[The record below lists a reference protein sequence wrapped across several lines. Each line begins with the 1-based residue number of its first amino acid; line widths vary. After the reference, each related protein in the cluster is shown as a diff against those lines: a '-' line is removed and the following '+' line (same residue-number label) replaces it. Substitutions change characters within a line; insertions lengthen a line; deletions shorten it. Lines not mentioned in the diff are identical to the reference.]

1 MTFIINNKRSQVS
14 QTKHTSKYQQKLN
27 TSFLDR
33 YHQSSSKSVSIIFT
47 TYICRFHFLEIDY
60 CCYFFVSKEWIIYYD
75 LLILPTFEYMD
86 YEGLKRILKEIKNS
100 KQATHNRSLH
110 HRLRLE
116 RAFSGIHLQGS
127 NHQREGDIE
136 DQVIEVKTL
145 EQDGSRPIYK
155 TNFQKFDEE
164 GGEVEARLFQK
175 LDEEL
180 NKVNAFYK
188 DQVEAAQHEVTL
200 LSKQMEALV
209 ALRVKVKSPDT
220 GKYKIQ
226 TVVL

>member
-1 MTFIINNKRSQVS
+1 
-14 QTKHTSKYQQKLN
+14 
-27 TSFLDR
+27 
-33 YHQSSSKSVSIIFT
+33 
-47 TYICRFHFLEIDY
+47 
-60 CCYFFVSKEWIIYYD
+60 
-75 LLILPTFEYMD
+75 MD

>member
-1 MTFIINNKRSQVS
+1 MLVGRDDTVA
-14 QTKHTSKYQQKLN
+14 
-27 TSFLDR
+27 
-33 YHQSSSKSVSIIFT
+33 SSMSGLV
-47 TYICRFHFLEIDY
+47 EG
-60 CCYFFVSKEWIIYYD
+60 D

-145 EQDGSRPIYK
+145 EQDGSRQLYK
-155 TNFQKFDEE
+155 TNF
-164 GGEVEARLFQK
+164 
-175 LDEEL
+175 
-180 NKVNAFYK
+180 
-188 DQVEAAQHEVTL
+188 
-200 LSKQMEALV
+200 
-209 ALRVKVKSPDT
+209 
-220 GKYKIQ
+220 
-226 TVVL
+226 